1 MSKDEY
7 VFIPLENKCLEA
19 ALALSNYFA
28 SFSIPTAIYYD
39 QGGPLSHVCSSPQ
52 DIDQT
57 VLKLSSVKFRED
69 EDTAEALGICTEM
82 GAFSN
87 CMIAFL
93 IITAIDTEVNKRLY
107 ALSNLG
113 IKVIVYYVSCSPE
126 TQNILEIPDIKVITV
141 HPEDDLT
148 GIL

>member
-1 MSKDEY
+1 
-7 VFIPLENKCLEA
+7 
-19 ALALSNYFA
+19 
-28 SFSIPTAIYYD
+28 
-39 QGGPLSHVCSSPQ
+39 
-52 DIDQT
+52 
-57 VLKLSSVKFRED
+57 
-69 EDTAEALGICTEM
+69 
-82 GAFSN
+82 
-87 CMIAFL
+87 MIAFL